1 MNAVLALTAALA
13 PTPVVAAQQPCAL
26 DLVGAWDLVSVA
38 TLTREGRVSGEPF
51 GRRPSGMFVFTADG
65 HTSVII
71 SYEGRDRL
79 SSDDRLAGSVAEKAK
94 AFDTSFSYAGR
105 YSCSGDRV
113 VVRVTSASVQN
124 WVGTDMVRFIKMK
137 DGRLSVTTPPFVVGG
152 VESGWELVWE
162 RAK

>member
-1 MNAVLALTAALA
+1 MLALALTAALA
-13 PTPVVAAQQPCAL
+13 PTQAAVAQQACAL
-26 DLVGAWDLVSVA
+26 DLVGAWDLVSVS
-38 TLTREGRVSGEPF
+38 TLTRDGRVSGQPF
-51 GRRPSGMFVFTADG
+51 GKHPTGMFVFTADG

-71 SYEGRDRL
+71 SYEGRARL
-79 SSDDRLAGSVAEKAK
+79 SRDDRLAGSIAEKAK
-94 AFDTSFSYAGR
+94 AFDTSFGYAGR

-124 WVGTDMVRFIKMK
+124 WVGTDMVRFIRMK
-137 DGRLSVTTPPFVVGG
+137 DGKLSVITPPFVVGG